1 MIALDDILPDMKQTL
16 TSRQFAGV
24 VVRDEIA
31 RQRLGSARAAET
43 IQVST
48 STLYRVINGD
58 EKITDFI
65 LRQVEGG
72 LKLPRHLLSA
82 IIALDMN
89 AVEAM
94 PMDEDLRRYV
104 VAGLTEIKTRP
115 PDADGR
121 GKQRRRG

>member
-31 RQRLGSARAAET
+31 RQRLGSALAAET

-48 STLYRVINGD
+48 STLYRVINGS
-58 EKITDFI
+58 ETVTDYV

-72 LKLPRHLLSA
+72 LGLPRHLLSA
-82 IIALDMN
+82 IIALDTK

-104 VAGLTEIKTRP
+104 VTGLIDIKTDP
-115 PDADGR
+115 PGADGR
-121 GKQRRRG
+121 FKQRRRG